1 MKSETRQKLVSTLKE
16 AKNGLTTTEIAKIVE
31 LSRSVTSL
39 YLNELLTNGE
49 VIKKGRKPIY
59 WKLANFNQDKNEEN
73 VFQNFIGSDGS
84 VKEAINKCKSAVLYP
99 PLGLPLLIHGDSG
112 VGKSYLAELI
122 FDYLKAKEAKGT
134 EKFLVFNCADYANNP
149 ELISS
154 ILFGHTKG
162 AFTGADTDKK
172 GLLVQAD
179 QGVLFLDEVH
189 RLSNEN
195 QEKLFQ
201 FMDTGRFRPMGE
213 EAKTVTSNVRLLFAT
228 TENPEKVLLPTFYR
242 RISVTI
248 HLPTFHQRPLLE
260 RIGLVKYLFFNEARR
275 IQKDLKIGRTLFFKM
290 TEERLSG
297 NVGSL
302 RNEVRMLCADRLRKN
317 SEEEVIQIGDSQEN
331 DWIYLS
337 RSDTLTD
344 ENKVVEE
351 RLKRTFFNLF
361 DKNDRLV
368 ELKENIYQFYQNYL
382 TTLFSND
389 NDFLFY
395 HIKNSIQSKNKK
407 ILDNERLTEEAI
419 DCLYNI
425 IKLNESNE
433 LKAKLIKTKQR
444 LQREY
449 PRTVL
454 LASNLTKDINQEIKE
469 SVEIILGILLIG
481 TVSEDIRYHALL
493 VAHGNTTASS
503 IQAVA
508 NRICNDYIFDA
519 INMPLTSSIH
529 DIVSQVKIWLSERD
543 TSQGVIMLVD
553 MGSLTQLYKSLKPQI
568 LGELLVINNLT
579 TSYALDIGQQL
590 LNGKLFYD
598 IAESVEKNFKTE
610 VQYFE
615 GFEVDKN
622 IIISSISGKDVAKK
636 IQSICKK
643 YIDPDIKIIVLEFN
657 ELLNTLD
664 LANDQQ
670 DYLKSTILIL
680 STSYL
685 SNRTHIPTMNML
697 DVVDEDAEKQ
707 LENSF
712 NTLAH
717 PNDISNILNEFIQFF
732 SKEGLS
738 EKLGFLNPDV
748 IIRQVEDV
756 VEKLERRFDLKLSAK
771 MRFNLLMHS
780 AILIE
785 RTILGVEDY
794 SVPEKIVELKINGKL
809 FYQNVKNVFYSLEQ
823 FYKIQ
828 ISDLDLRYL
837 RVAQFIVIL
846 KGKLH

>member
-1 MKSETRQKLVSTLKE
+1 
-16 AKNGLTTTEIAKIVE
+16 
-31 LSRSVTSL
+31 
-39 YLNELLTNGE
+39 
-49 VIKKGRKPIY
+49 
-59 WKLANFNQDKNEEN
+59 
-73 VFQNFIGSDGS
+73 
-84 VKEAINKCKSAVLYP
+84 
-99 PLGLPLLIHGDSG
+99 
-112 VGKSYLAELI
+112 
-122 FDYLKAKEAKGT
+122 
-134 EKFLVFNCADYANNP
+134 
-149 ELISS
+149 
-154 ILFGHTKG
+154 
-162 AFTGADTDKK
+162 
-172 GLLVQAD
+172 
-179 QGVLFLDEVH
+179 
-189 RLSNEN
+189 
-195 QEKLFQ
+195 
-201 FMDTGRFRPMGE
+201 
-213 EAKTVTSNVRLLFAT
+213 
-228 TENPEKVLLPTFYR
+228 
-242 RISVTI
+242 
-248 HLPTFHQRPLLE
+248 
-260 RIGLVKYLFFNEARR
+260 
-275 IQKDLKIGRTLFFKM
+275 
-290 TEERLSG
+290 
-297 NVGSL
+297 
-302 RNEVRMLCADRLRKN
+302 
-317 SEEEVIQIGDSQEN
+317 
-331 DWIYLS
+331 
-337 RSDTLTD
+337 
-344 ENKVVEE
+344 
-351 RLKRTFFNLF
+351 
-361 DKNDRLV
+361 
-368 ELKENIYQFYQNYL
+368 
-382 TTLFSND
+382 
-389 NDFLFY
+389 
-395 HIKNSIQSKNKK
+395 
-407 ILDNERLTEEAI
+407 
-419 DCLYNI
+419 
-425 IKLNESNE
+425 
-433 LKAKLIKTKQR
+433 
-444 LQREY
+444 
-449 PRTVL
+449 
-454 LASNLTKDINQEIKE
+454 
-469 SVEIILGILLIG
+469 
-481 TVSEDIRYHALL
+481 
-493 VAHGNTTASS
+493 
-503 IQAVA
+503 
-508 NRICNDYIFDA
+508 
-519 INMPLTSSIH
+519 
-529 DIVSQVKIWLSERD
+529 
-543 TSQGVIMLVD
+543 MLVD

-598 IAESVEKNFKTE
+598 IAESAEKNFKTE

-828 ISDLDLRYL
+828 ISDWELY
-837 RVAQFIVIL
+837 VIYEL
-846 KGKLH
+846 INS